1 MPKSIN
7 IKTVLI
13 ESFPLEE
20 STSKLE
26 KSEIT
31 REQEMKKQNRGTV
44 IMVGGEVDWPT
55 EGMVVSYLRNAATD
69 FTDDDGKTYQVVNKA
84 HVLAEFATV
93 KAKK

>member
-1 MPKSIN
+1 MPQSIN

-20 STSKLE
+20 STSPLQ
-26 KSEIT
+26 KSDTT

-69 FTDDDGKTYQVVNKA
+69 FTDEDGKVYQIVNRA

-93 KAKK
+93 KKGK

>member
-44 IMVGGEVDWPT
+44 IMVGGEVDWPSA
-55 EGMVVSYLRNAATD
+55 GMVVSYLRHAATD
-69 FTDDDGKTYQVVNKA
+69 LTDDDGKVYQVVNKA

-93 KAKK
+93 KKK